1 MFDIRYGLYL
11 VIFSMPLYLVRFSV
25 FGIPS
30 TLLEAMI
37 YLLFLAWVLS
47 EVKKENRFGRIIS
60 LLQNEQRL
68 SYGIVLLFSGLLMS
82 TAFSD
87 DLRTSLGIVKG
98 WFFDPL
104 LVFLVFVSCIKNE
117 KDIKKALLS
126 WILSGFAV
134 AIAGIG
140 YYLAGNLTF
149 DGRVKAFYLSPNH
162 LAMYLVPS
170 LLIAIWFFLNK
181 ESSFSKDIEKG
192 AKLPIRSLA
201 PLAMITILI
210 SLYLTQSFGALLGIL
225 AALFCMFGK
234 RILAEVRV
242 KKRSGHAL
250 VFLAILSFGIF
261 LGYGKMVQIES
272 SGGRSSFHSRL
283 MIWSASWEMIK
294 ESPVIGIGP
303 GTFQERYL
311 SIKSRFKDPYLEW
324 AVSQPHNIFLD
335 FYLQTGL
342 VGFAGFLL
350 ILSWVF
356 GKDNRSDISKLL
368 MIYVLIHGLIDT
380 TYWKNDLAVMFW
392 LILGI
397 ACSTK
402 PGRGEKGQN
411 EQTRAVF

>member
-1 MFDIRYGLYL
+1 
-11 VIFSMPLYLVRFSV
+11 MPLYLVRFSV

-37 YLLFLAWVLS
+37 YVLFLVWVLG
-47 EVKKENRFGRIIS
+47 ETKKENRFGRMTS
-60 LLQNEQRL
+60 LVQNEQRL
-68 SYGIVLLFSGLLMS
+68 SYGIVLLFSGLLIS
-82 TAFSD
+82 AAFSD

-104 LVFLVFVSCIKNE
+104 LVFLIFVSCIRNE
-117 KDIKKALLS
+117 KDIKKVLLS
-126 WILSGFAV
+126 WTLSGFTVAV
-134 AIAGIG
+134 AGIG

-162 LAMYLVPS
+162 LAMYLAPS
-170 LLIAIWFFLNK
+170 LLIAIWFFLKK

-192 AKLPIRSLA
+192 AKLLIGSLA
-201 PLAMITILI
+201 PLAIIVISI
-210 SLYLTQSFGALLGIL
+210 SLYLTHSFGSLLGIS
-225 AALFCMFGK
+225 ASLFCMFGK
-234 RILAEVRV
+234 RFFAEVRA
-242 KKRSGHAL
+242 KKRSGYVL
-250 VFLAILSFGIF
+250 VFLAILSFGVF
-261 LGYGKMVQIES
+261 LVYGKMVQIEN

-283 MIWSASWEMIK
+283 MIWEASWEMIK
-294 ESPVIGIGP
+294 ESPVVGIGP
-303 GTFQERYL
+303 GTFQEKYL

-350 ILSWVF
+350 LLSWFF

-368 MIYVLIHGLIDT
+368 MVYVLIHGLIDT

-392 LILGI
+392 LVLGI
-397 ACSTK
+397 ACSMK
-402 PGRGEKGQN
+402 PGFEEKGQSKHI
-411 EQTRAVF
+411 RGAF